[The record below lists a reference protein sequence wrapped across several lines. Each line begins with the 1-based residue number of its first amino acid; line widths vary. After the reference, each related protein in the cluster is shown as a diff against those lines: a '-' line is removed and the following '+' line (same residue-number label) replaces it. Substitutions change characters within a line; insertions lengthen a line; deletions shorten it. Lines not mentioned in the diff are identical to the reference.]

1 MKATNIYLAGVG
13 GQGIG
18 LLTEIL
24 IRAADHASLGVKGV
38 DTHGLAQRGG
48 IVVSQLRIGD
58 NVNSPLI
65 PKGEA
70 DMVIGLE
77 RHETLRAMNLFL
89 KDGGTVIYYNAV
101 WQPLEVRLN
110 EAEEISEEVISE
122 QCRKRNIKEIK
133 VFKDDLEDARM
144 QNIVLLANID
154 RHHLISG
161 IQTEH
166 YIEAMEDLMEGKM
179 LKNNMKL
186 FENYSSQA
194 VEVSF

>member
-1 MKATNIYLAGVG
+1 MKSTNIYLTGVG

-18 LLTEIL
+18 LLAEIL
-24 IRAADHASLGVKGV
+24 LRAADHASLRVKGV

-58 NVNSPLI
+58 NVHSPLI

-89 KDGGTVIYYNAV
+89 RDGGTVIYYNAV

-110 EAEEISEEVISE
+110 EAQEISEEDISK
-122 QCRKRNIKEIK
+122 QCIKRGIKEIK
-133 VFKDDLEDARM
+133 VFKDDLKDARM

-154 RHHLISG
+154 RHHLIPG
-161 IQTEH
+161 VQTEH
-166 YIEAMEDLMEGKM
+166 YIKAMEDLMEGNM

-186 FENYSSQA
+186 FREERGN
-194 VEVSF
+194 

>member
-1 MKATNIYLAGVG
+1 MKATNIYLTGVG

-38 DTHGLAQRGG
+38 DTHGLSQRGG
-48 IVVSQLRIGD
+48 VVVSQLRIGD
-58 NVNSPLI
+58 NVYSPLI

-89 KDGGTVIYYNAV
+89 RDGGTVIYYNAV

-122 QCRKRNIKEIK
+122 QCRKRGIKEIK
-133 VFKDDLEDARM
+133 VFKDDLKDTRM

-154 RHHLISG
+154 RYHLIPG

-166 YIEAMEDLMEGKM
+166 YIKAMEDLMEGNM

-186 FENYSSQA
+186 FQEERAENQGR
-194 VEVSF
+194 E

>member
-1 MKATNIYLAGVG
+1 MKATNIYLTGVG

-48 IVVSQLRIGD
+48 VVVSQLRIGD
-58 NVNSPLI
+58 NVYSPLI

-89 KDGGTVIYYNAV
+89 RDGGTVIYYNAV

-122 QCRKRNIKEIK
+122 QCRKRGIKEIK
-133 VFKDDLEDARM
+133 VFKDDLKDTRM

-154 RHHLISG
+154 RYHLIPG

-166 YIEAMEDLMEGKM
+166 YIKAMEDLMEGNM

-186 FENYSSQA
+186 FQEERAENQGR
-194 VEVSF
+194 E